1 MKKNVAQLAGI
12 SLGLLGVLIFPYI
25 LLSALDEH
33 CIDNKGI
40 GNKVKCI
47 DVRPFPV
54 SIPPEATSSLLG
66 SYFGA
71 IFTFLTLYLLEKVKR
86 STEPKPE
93 LEITFKESEEKELV
107 VDSVPH
113 DIFVPG
119 VDVGSGT
126 NVRFG
131 NAHYLRVK
139 VTNKG
144 KKIAK
149 GCKGYLTNIELED
162 GNGKFSRVDGSEGS
176 MRLLWA
182 YEQKGSYRS
191 SAAEQIPAGASD
203 YLDVFVSYDHDLKPN
218 DGSPNNKNEW
228 FLKLKIQPQPL
239 KYAKFIKMDDSRDFK
254 YRFTIE
260 VYGDGCDPVREKIIV
275 HRKKTKSVLCSLE
288 GDKSIIEFK
297 LCTSSGRSV
306 SSPPLPPGVT
316 IERLY
321 DLL

>member
-1 MKKNVAQLAGI
+1 MKKNAAQLVGT
-12 SLGLLGVLIFPYI
+12 SVGLIGVLVFPYV
-25 LLSALDEH
+25 LFSALNEH
-33 CIDNKGI
+33 CIANK
-40 GNKVKCI
+40 NKCI
-47 DVRPFPV
+47 EITPFSI
-54 SIPPEATSSLLG
+54 SIPTDATASLLG
-66 SYFGA
+66 ASSGA

-93 LEITFKESEEKELV
+93 LEITFKESEEKEVV

-119 VDVGSGT
+119 VDAGSGV

-144 KKIAK
+144 KKIAN

-162 GNGKFSRVDGSEGS
+162 SNGKFQRVEGSEGS

-191 SAAEQIPAGASD
+191 SAVEQIPAGASD
-203 YLDVFVSYDHDLKPN
+203 YLDVLVSYDHDLKPN

-239 KYAKFIKMDDSRDFK
+239 KYAKFIKIDDSRDFK

-260 VYGDGCDPVREKIIV
+260 IYGDECDPTREKLIV
-275 HRKKTKSVLCSLE
+275 HKKKAKSVLCSLE

-297 LCTSSGRSV
+297 LCASSGLLP
-306 SSPPLPPGVT
+306 SSPPLPLGVT